1 MTDSWMNKKMKISDF
16 CDCGAEFVRRNI
28 KFLVPLVGIYAV
40 LFGLYTFFVTEQY
53 DINSLMNMA
62 DDATIVLKTLL
73 GTYAGIAISGIAS
86 AVGLAITGMLVYYAY
101 TKIMTGKAPNK
112 KYTFKRGVVYAL
124 FMELGTMILAEII
137 TLALY
142 FTFMAFA
149 LLVANFSGGMDI
161 LSDWETVVLR
171 ILIIL
176 AALGI
181 AFLLFMLY
189 VRISMAGPM
198 MIVKNKHIFSSVKES
213 WKFTKKRKFRT
224 ALLLI
229 GTTILV
235 NGATTIVAGA
245 TTVGLMNSELA
256 LKIFT
261 AAINGICSS
270 FEFLSPVIYLFYII
284 YEEQNDEKLV
294 KERELNS
301 FLSERGV

>member
-1 MTDSWMNKKMKISDF
+1 
-16 CDCGAEFVRRNI
+16 
-28 KFLVPLVGIYAV
+28 
-40 LFGLYTFFVTEQY
+40 
-53 DINSLMNMA
+53 
-62 DDATIVLKTLL
+62 
-73 GTYAGIAISGIAS
+73 
-86 AVGLAITGMLVYYAY
+86 
-101 TKIMTGKAPNK
+101 
-112 KYTFKRGVVYAL
+112 
-124 FMELGTMILAEII
+124 
-137 TLALY
+137 
-142 FTFMAFA
+142 
-149 LLVANFSGGMDI
+149 
-161 LSDWETVVLR
+161 
-171 ILIIL
+171 
-176 AALGI
+176 
-181 AFLLFMLY
+181 
-189 VRISMAGPM
+189 M

-261 AAINGICSS
+261 AVINGICSS
-270 FEFLSPVIYLFYII
+270 FEFLTPVIYLFYII